1 MPPQQQEK
9 RPTDGERQGH
19 PELNGILGRH
29 VIHALGQPGDLL
41 RVQVQQ
47 VWEGHYR
54 VNVFVGVD
62 AASVKVA
69 HSYFLVADRDGNIVA
84 STPEITK
91 RY

>member
-9 RPTDGERQGH
+9 RPTDEEKQERRALH
-19 PELNGILGRH
+19 SLLGKH

-47 VWEGHYR
+47 VWEDHYR

-69 HSYFLVADRDGNIVA
+69 HSYFLVTDGEGNILA